1 MTSTT
6 EARVAAI
13 ESELGAERTHLA
25 TKADIAALRGATKAD
40 IAALRGATKADIAA
54 LRGATKADIAELRGA
69 TKADSAEL
77 RTDIAK
83 LSRCADCGRRRPRW
97 PSSPRR

>member
-40 IAALRGATKADIAA
+40 IA
-54 LRGATKADIAELRGA
+54 ELRGA

-83 LSRCADCGRRRPRW
+83 LSATLTWRMIIVAGVVQTLIAAAVKYLP
-97 PSSPRR
+97 

>member
-25 TKADIAALRGATKAD
+25 TKADIAALRGAT
-40 IAALRGATKADIAA
+40 TKADIAA

-83 LSRCADCGRRRPRW
+83 LSATLTWRMIIVAGVVQTLIAAAVKYLP
-97 PSSPRR
+97 